1 MTLGTSVDATLER
14 VRRDRMLGSYGP
26 YYSLA
31 GSIIAADT
39 DVSTNEMLDHITM
52 GSMVAVDYEMMRVV
66 EVHHGSNMMTVARG
80 VFGTTAANHA
90 AGALVEQDPQSPK
103 ASLLDW
109 AELEIRSWAKQL
121 FRVVVL
127 PLTITQKERTYDLA
141 GVDALGVDFLLEV
154 RAAPLG
160 TSIQTV
166 PQYYTWTGD
175 TWPKVEA
182 KLVRDLP
189 VSEIP
194 SGFGLQLLHY
204 PRHAGDLRVAYASPF
219 DLTTFVDTTDLVTD
233 VGIDPNHLD
242 ILEAGLRARAL
253 TGSLQSRTDWRATG
267 INKESQDISVLD
279 VVRAAEQARSVRD
292 RRLSEEVVNLRSLYG
307 YRRV

>member
-1 MTLGTSVDATLER
+1 MTLGTTVDGALER

-26 YYSLA
+26 FYSLA
-31 GSIIAADT
+31 GPITDT
-39 DVSTNEMLDHITM
+39 DTDISTNEMPDHITV
-52 GSMVAVDYEMMRVV
+52 GSMLAADYEMMRVV
-66 EVHHGSNMMTVARG
+66 EVHHGTNMLTVVRG
-80 VFGTTAANHA
+80 FFGTTAAVHA

-127 PLTITQKERTYDLA
+127 PLTVTQKERTYDLA
-141 GVDALGVDFLLEV
+141 GVDTEGVDFLLEV

-160 TSIQTV
+160 TSIQTF

-175 TWPKVEA
+175 TWPAVEA

-189 VSEIP
+189 ASEIP

-204 PRHAGDLRVAYASPF
+204 PRHSGDLRVAYASPF
-219 DLTTFVDTTDLVTD
+219 NLTTFVGTTDLVAS
-233 VGIDPNHLD
+233 VGLDPGHLD

-253 TGSLQSRTDWRATG
+253 QASIQSRTDWRATG

-279 VVRAAEQARSVRD
+279 VVRAAEQARATRD
-292 RRLSEEVVNLRSLYG
+292 RRLSEEAINLRSLYA
-307 YRRV
+307 YRRR